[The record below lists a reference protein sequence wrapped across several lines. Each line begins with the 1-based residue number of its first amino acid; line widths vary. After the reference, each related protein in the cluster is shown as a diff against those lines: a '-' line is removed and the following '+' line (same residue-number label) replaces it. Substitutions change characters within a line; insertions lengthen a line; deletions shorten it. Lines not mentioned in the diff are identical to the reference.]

1 MTIKKIIAIASA
13 KGGVGKSSITAMS
26 ALSLADTYKVGIL
39 DADIYG
45 PNQHLLFGFEDHKHE
60 IVETPSQ
67 KLLKPL
73 VVNNIKIASMGPILN
88 NNKAAIWRGPMLSN
102 AIKQLIHKTEWGEL
116 DILFVDMPPGTGDAY
131 ITIANELNIDGVI
144 FISTNNKLSIH
155 DTIKSINTCKKL
167 KIPIIGAIQNSTYP
181 HNNDEKLV
189 LSHQIQQITS
199 IDFNE
204 KIYNMNF
211 NNTFLES
218 LNLKE
223 IYENIIHG

>member
-1 MTIKKIIAIASA
+1 
-13 KGGVGKSSITAMS
+13 
-26 ALSLADTYKVGIL
+26 
-39 DADIYG
+39 
-45 PNQHLLFGFEDHKHE
+45 
-60 IVETPSQ
+60 
-67 KLLKPL
+67 
-73 VVNNIKIASMGPILN
+73 
-88 NNKAAIWRGPMLSN
+88 MLSN